1 MNILV
6 DIHKP
11 LYVSDGK
18 AKVYIRDT
26 FINKAIRFKRKLEIR
41 VPGGYAIVDPKEWM
55 KKGDRMEKVFLRP
68 DEPMILFGGV
78 IEVTKKTEEEKEKEK
93 NELLIKAL
101 N

>member
-6 DIHKP
+6 EIHKP

-55 KKGDRMEKVFLRP
+55 KGHRMEKVFR
-68 DEPMILFGGV
+68 DKNNPMILYGGHV
-78 IEVTKKTEEEKEKEK
+78 IQSFNKVETPQAS
-93 NELLIKAL
+93 LF
-101 N
+101 